1 MGKQTFVGIDVA
13 KDSVE
18 VTVHLSQE
26 HWNYAN
32 DEAGLLKLLAQ
43 MKKLKPALIV
53 LEATGGYEVTIA
65 AELQS
70 KGFPTAVVNP
80 RLIRDFARS
89 LGILAKTDLVDAKVI
104 ARYAATVQPPPRPLP
119 TPETQRL
126 GAIMARRRQIVAMLT
141 MEKNRLHNADPV
153 VITRIQ
159 EHILW
164 LQQEL
169 DDINKELQQLI
180 ENNPDWKEKSDI
192 LQSVPGVGPNTAI
205 TLLSDFPE
213 LGSLNRKQ
221 SASLCG
227 VAPFNRDSGTLR
239 GKRTTWGGRQS
250 VRTATYMATFTA
262 IRFNPVLKTFF
273 ARLIA
278 AGKPF
283 KVALVACMRKL
294 ICILNM
300 MLKHHSRWNVSN
312 CVQLRDPC
320 D

>member
-13 KDSVE
+13 KDSIE
-18 VTVHLSQE
+18 VSVHQSQE
-26 HWNYAN
+26 HWAYNN

-43 MKKLKPALIV
+43 MKRLKPALVV

-70 KGFPTAVVNP
+70 TDFPVAVVNP
-80 RLIRDFARS
+80 RFIRDFARS
-89 LGILAKTDLVDAKVI
+89 VGILAKTDLLDARVI
-104 ARYAATVQPPPRPLP
+104 ARYAATVQPPPRALP
-119 TPETQRL
+119 TEETQKL
-126 GAIMARRRQIVAMLT
+126 GAIMARRRQTVAMLT

-153 VITRIQ
+153 VITRIK
-159 EHILW
+159 EHIDW
-164 LQQEL
+164 LKREL
-169 DDINKELQQLI
+169 EDINKELKQLI
-180 ENNPDWKEKSDI
+180 ENNTDWKEKSDI
-192 LQSVPGVGPNTAI
+192 MQSVPGVGPNTAI

-221 SASLCG
+221 AAALCG

-239 GKRTTWGGRQS
+239 GKRTTWGGRES

-262 IRFNPVLKTFF
+262 IRHNSMLKAFF
-273 ARLIA
+273 DRLTKS
-278 AGKPF
+278 GKPF

-300 MLKHHSRWNVSN
+300 MLKKHTLWNQNIIQSVVS
-312 CVQLRDPC
+312 CP
-320 D
+320 